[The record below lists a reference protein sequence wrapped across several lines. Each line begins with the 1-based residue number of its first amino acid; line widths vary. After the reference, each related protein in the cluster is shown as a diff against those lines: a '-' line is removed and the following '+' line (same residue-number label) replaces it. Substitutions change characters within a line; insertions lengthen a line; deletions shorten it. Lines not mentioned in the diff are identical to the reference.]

1 MVFNKMKFI
10 YKRYIFVCALL
21 VFIGKGYVNQYFY
34 VYNNLIIVSWG
45 DGPYGKKLY
54 GAYVYKG
61 EEIGD
66 KVQVKLMIYIN
77 HQNFNFISYY
87 MDFGV
92 IGIDERN
99 KVYDNWSRVDWRP
112 EGVYI
117 GNTTARYFI
126 SKADLAK
133 HR

>member
-10 YKRYIFVCALL
+10 YKRYIFIFIVI
-21 VFIGKGYVNQYFY
+21 VFIGRGYVEQYY
-34 VYNNLIIVSWG
+34 SVYNNILAVSWG
-45 DGPYGKKLY
+45 DGPYGKKMY

-61 EEIGD
+61 AEIDD
-66 KVQVKLMIYIN
+66 KVQVKLMIYISR
-77 HQNFNFISYY
+77 QDFWFNTYY

-92 IGIDERN
+92 IGMDSREKI
-99 KVYDNWSRVDWRP
+99 YDNWREVSWRP

-117 GNTTARYFI
+117 GNASARYFI
-126 SKADLAK
+126 SKVELAN

>member
-1 MVFNKMKFI
+1 MG
-10 YKRYIFVCALL
+10 LTE
-21 VFIGKGYVNQYFY
+21 
-34 VYNNLIIVSWG
+34 
-45 DGPYGKKLY
+45 KKLY

-99 KVYDNWSRVDWRP
+99 KVCDNWSCVDWRP

-126 SKADLAK
+126 SKEDLAK